1 MKAFFLRFASLF
13 TALCLVVL
21 TAGTALISGH
31 LSSGGSIL
39 ADNLL
44 SVNNGAQIFT
54 VILDPGHGGQ
64 DGGAQSADGTLE
76 KDLNLQLSLCLAD
89 LLSAMGYRVLLT
101 RSEDVMLGEGAKG
114 HKKLAD
120 LKYRLDFANEY
131 PDALLISI
139 HMNKFPMDY
148 CKGIQL
154 YYSGNHENSLLF
166 ANALHPLVKGFQG
179 DNNREIKQA
188 GSAIYLLDRV
198 RIPAV
203 LVECG
208 FLSNANEAELLKNTE
223 YQQQLALLIASALC
237 TYETQV
243 QTA

>member
-13 TALCLVVL
+13 TALCLVLL
-21 TAGTALISGH
+21 TACTALAGNH
-31 LSSGGSIL
+31 LSNDGSIL

-44 SVNNGAQIFT
+44 SVNNSTQIFT

-76 KDLNLQLSLCLAD
+76 KDLNLQLSLRLAD

-101 RSEDVMLGEGAKG
+101 RSEDVMLGEGTKG

-120 LKYRLDFANEY
+120 LKYRLDFTNDY

-148 CKGIQL
+148 CKGIQI

-166 ANALHPLVKGFQG
+166 ASALHPLIKHFQEE
-179 DNNREIKQA
+179 NKREIKQA
-188 GSAIYLLDRV
+188 DSAIYLLDRV

-208 FLSNANEAELLKNTE
+208 FLSNASEAELLKSTE

-237 TYETQV
+237 TYETQL